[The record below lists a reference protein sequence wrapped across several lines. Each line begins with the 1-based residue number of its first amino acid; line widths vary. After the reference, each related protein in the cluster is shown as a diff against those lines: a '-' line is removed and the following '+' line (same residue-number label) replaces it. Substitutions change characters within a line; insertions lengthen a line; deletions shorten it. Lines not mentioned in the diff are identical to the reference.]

1 MPGPYHAKS
10 VANLFIRKSISDGLP
25 IDPMKLQK
33 LIYFAHGYYLAR
45 TYLREGRAIPLV
57 NEFFEAW
64 DYGPVLPSVYHEFK
78 DFGSSNIT
86 KMAMEFRREFRANIV
101 VLPPTDDSHL
111 DRISSFVWDRYAK
124 RHSLHLS
131 DLTHKQGGAW
141 DKARQ
146 AAHGI
151 RGKDIPNDDIKD
163 DFAPYVK

>member
-10 VANLFIRKSISDGLP
+10 VANLFLRKSISDGLP

-45 TYLREGRAIPLV
+45 TQRRDGEALPLV

-64 DYGPVLPSVYHEFK
+64 DYGPVLPSVYQEFK
-78 DFGSSNIT
+78 GFGSGNIT
-86 KMAMEFRREFRANIV
+86 KLAMEFRHEFRANV
-101 VLPPTDDSHL
+101 VALPPTNDEHL

-124 RHSLHLS
+124 KHSLHLS

-141 DKARQ
+141 DKARRV
-146 AAHGI
+146 ARGL
-151 RGKDIPNDDIKD
+151 RGKDIPNDDIRD